1 MAKDVYLV
9 LGARSFND
17 TIEGQKHDFTKLSV
31 VMENPERGT
40 TAGWG
45 AVEIQWG
52 DHSNLDKVKHF
63 SIDQWP
69 MKMELDIKL
78 TTKGYEVTGVKPL
91 SSAPANTPKAA

>member
-1 MAKDVYLV
+1 MAKDIYTV

-40 TAGWG
+40 TVGWG

-52 DHSNLDKVKHF
+52 DHSNLEKLKHIP
-63 SIDQWP
+63 IDQWP
-69 MKMELDIKL
+69 LKVELDIKL
-78 TTKGYEVTGVKPL
+78 TTKGYEIAGVNLQSK
-91 SSAPANTPKAA
+91 APAPAKAA